1 MSRLSRNAF
10 PGFPEDRVS
19 NGVGQDRSELFGA
32 V

>member
-10 PGFPEDRVS
+10 PGFPEDRTS
-19 NGVGQDRSELFGA
+19 NGVGQEGSEFFGA